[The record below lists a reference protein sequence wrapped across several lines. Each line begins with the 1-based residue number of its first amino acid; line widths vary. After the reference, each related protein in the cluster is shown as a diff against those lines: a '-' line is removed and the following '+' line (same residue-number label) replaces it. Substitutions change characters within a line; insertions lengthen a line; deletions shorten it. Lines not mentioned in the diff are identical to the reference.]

1 MSGVSNQL
9 QDFGP
14 ELMKVRHHSNKLGGI
29 MKKLFA
35 LAVLSIC
42 MAAPSFANDV
52 VGHSVKV
59 AGKDS
64 GKAVAV
70 AGKDSGK
77 AVAVAGKDTAKATVK
92 VMKVL
97 F

>member
-1 MSGVSNQL
+1 
-9 QDFGP
+9 
-14 ELMKVRHHSNKLGGI
+14 

-42 MAAPSFANDV
+42 VAAPSFANDV

-64 GKAVAV
+64 AKAVAI
-70 AGKDSGK
+70 AGKDSAK
-77 AVAVAGKDTAKATVK
+77 AVGTAGKDTGKATAKVVK
-92 VMKVL
+92 FL

>member
-1 MSGVSNQL
+1 
-9 QDFGP
+9 
-14 ELMKVRHHSNKLGGI
+14 

-35 LAVLSIC
+35 LVVLSIFV
-42 MAAPSFANDV
+42 AAPSFAKDV
-52 VGHSVKV
+52 VGHSVKVAGKDSGKAVAV

>member
-1 MSGVSNQL
+1 
-9 QDFGP
+9 
-14 ELMKVRHHSNKLGGI
+14 

-42 MAAPSFANDV
+42 VAAPSFANDV

-64 GKAVAV
+64 AKAVAI
-70 AGKDSGK
+70 AGKDSAK
-77 AVAVAGKDTAKATVK
+77 AVGTAGKDTGKATVK
-92 VMKVL
+92 VVKFL

>member
-1 MSGVSNQL
+1 
-9 QDFGP
+9 
-14 ELMKVRHHSNKLGGI
+14 

-42 MAAPSFANDV
+42 VAAPSFANDV
-52 VGHSVKV
+52 VGHTVKV

-70 AGKDSGK
+70 AGKDSAK
-77 AVAVAGKDTAKATVK
+77 AVGTAGKDTAKATVK
-92 VMKVL
+92 VVKFL